1 MKRLLRRRGDAKG
14 QGLVEFALA
23 APVIFLV
30 LLGLVDGGRIVFINN
45 EMSEAAREGAR
56 WGAVQGRAAAEYGGS
71 NSNVTNTVRSRLVVT
86 PGPTVTMTC
95 ADPRGA
101 VDDCDSG
108 ELLTVEVTSSVRAIT
123 PLVSDILGPFELK
136 SESQMTIH

>member
-1 MKRLLRRRGDAKG
+1 MRHLLRRRGDASG

-30 LLGLVDGGRIVFINN
+30 LVGLIDGGRIVFINN

-56 WGAVQGRAAAEYGGS
+56 WGAVQGRAAAEWSGS
-71 NSNVTNTVRSRLVVT
+71 NSAVTDTVRSRLVVT
-86 PGPTVTMTC
+86 PAPSVSISC
-95 ADPRGA
+95 ADPRGS

-123 PLVSDILGPFELK
+123 PLISDILGAFELR

>member
-1 MKRLLRRRGDAKG
+1 MRGILRRGGDASG

-23 APVIFLV
+23 APVVFLI
-30 LLGLVDGGRIVFINN
+30 LLALFDGGRVVFINN

-56 WGAVQGRAAAEYGGS
+56 WGAVQGRAAAELAGS
-71 NSNVTNTVRSRLVVT
+71 NNAVTDTVRSRMVVT
-86 PGPTVTMTC
+86 PAPAVTMSC
-95 ADPRGA
+95 ADPRGS

-108 ELLTVEVTSSVRAIT
+108 ELLSVQVTSSVKAIT
-123 PLVSDILGPFELK
+123 PIISDILGPLELR